1 MEKNVKWRILDK
13 WTGIHCLSCQQTLA
27 ELASVRISN
36 TGTTKVSKCEKG
48 RGAEGDRADIDSL
61 LHMGG
66 ETKQRW
72 LCWFN
77 FVYLP
82 ESIQRNERPNDD
94 EYD

>member
-1 MEKNVKWRILDK
+1 MNLSIFFFESVNLISFASFTRNFHDGKNVKCRILDK

-66 ETKQRW
+66 ETKQR
-72 LCWFN
+72 
-77 FVYLP
+77 
-82 ESIQRNERPNDD
+82 
-94 EYD
+94 